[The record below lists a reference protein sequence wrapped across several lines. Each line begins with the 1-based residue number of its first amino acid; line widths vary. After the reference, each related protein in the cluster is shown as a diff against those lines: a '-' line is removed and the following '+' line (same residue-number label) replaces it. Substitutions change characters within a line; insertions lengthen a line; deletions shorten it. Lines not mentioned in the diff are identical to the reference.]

1 MVGVPEPSWYCGHP
15 VPGSGP
21 AVRSITGVTS
31 TWTPLVL
38 PLGSDYPPTDQT
50 LEVPRM
56 STSQLAAH
64 QEKQNKGVEADLAAV
79 DRLLTE
85 KKIPRILS
93 DFKEK

>member
-1 MVGVPEPSWYCGHP
+1 
-15 VPGSGP
+15 
-21 AVRSITGVTS
+21 
-31 TWTPLVL
+31 
-38 PLGSDYPPTDQT
+38 
-50 LEVPRM
+50 M

-64 QEKQNKGVEADLAAV
+64 QEKQNKCVEADLAAV